1 MSSLLANNN
10 DNPLIAALQD
20 ASIYDHEVANV
31 SIIETHISW
40 VVLTGR
46 YAYKIKKP
54 IKFSFVDFSTLEKRR
69 FYCNEEMRLNS
80 RLAPNLYIGVV
91 AITGSD
97 ENPSFDQSGD
107 AIEYAVKMR
116 QFPQS
121 SLLSYLSVHNQL
133 SQKNID
139 DMAREISDFHL
150 RIDRVASNAVLGS
163 PEDIHHWVTDNFEQI
178 VSNLTDNKSYS
189 TLKSVK
195 SWSENEYKKKY
206 NQLQQ
211 RRENKFIRECH
222 GDMHLDNMVLIE
234 NKVTIFDGI
243 DFNEHLRWIDVI
255 SEIAFVIMDL
265 SNRGHPEY
273 ASRFLNLYLQHT
285 GDYEGLSVLK
295 YYLVYRAVVRAK
307 VALLRISQKSLS
319 TIEQEMIQQKF
330 NSYLTL
336 ALNYI
341 SDNKNAL
348 IITHGFSGSGKST
361 HTEKLLESLSAIR
374 VRSDIER
381 KRLYGFESSERTQS
395 NINNGIYT
403 AQSSKETYERLADL
417 SKIILTSGFTVIV
430 DACFLKHEIRQK
442 FYKLAEELK
451 VPFIILDFQASEDTL
466 KQRITLRAKNRLEPS
481 EADLEVLQYQL
492 ENHRPF
498 KKQEKPY
505 VLVANTEKEIQ
516 VRQIAS
522 AIKNHIDGL
531 SI

>member
-1 MSSLLANNN
+1 MKSNLEQ
-10 DNPLIAALQD
+10 LIAALHNL
-20 ASIYDHEVANV
+20 SIYPHEVKDV
-31 SIIETHISW
+31 SVIETHISW
-40 VVLTGR
+40 VVLTGK

-54 IKFSFVDFSTLEKRR
+54 IKYSFVDFSTLEKRQ
-69 FYCNEEMRLNS
+69 FYCKEEMRLNS

-91 AITGSD
+91 AITGSH
-97 ENPSFDQSGD
+97 ENPSFDQSGY
-107 AIEYAVKMR
+107 AVEYAVKMR

-133 SQKNID
+133 SKKNID

-150 RIDRVASNAVLGS
+150 RIDRALSNTELGL

-178 VSNLTDNKSYS
+178 ESNLTDKKSYS

-195 SWSENEYKKKY
+195 SWSESEYHKKY
-206 NQLQQ
+206 HQLQQ
-211 RRENKFIRECH
+211 RKENKFIRECH
-222 GDMHLDNMVLIE
+222 GDMHLDNMVLLE
-234 NKVTIFDGI
+234 GKVTIFDGI
-243 DFNEHLRWIDVI
+243 DFNEHLRWVDVI

-265 SNRGHPEY
+265 SNRGHAEY

-295 YYLVYRAVVRAK
+295 YYLVYRSVVRAK
-307 VALLRISQKSLS
+307 VALLRIAQKNLS
-319 TIEQEMIQQKF
+319 TIEQEAEQQEF

-336 ALNYI
+336 ASEYI

-374 VRSDIER
+374 VRSDVER

-395 NINNGIYT
+395 NINKGIYT

-417 SKIILTSGFTVIV
+417 SKKILTSGITVII
-430 DACFLKHEIRQK
+430 DACFLNHDIRQR

-481 EADLEVLQYQL
+481 EADLQVLQYQL
-492 ENHRPF
+492 DNHCPF

-505 VLVANTEKEIQ
+505 VLVADTEKEIQ
-516 VRQIAS
+516 VSQIAS
-522 AIKNHIDGL
+522 AIKNHIDRL

>member
-1 MSSLLANNN
+1 MSSLLSNNN
-10 DNPLIAALQD
+10 DAPLIAKLQD
-20 ASIYDHEVANV
+20 ASIYDHEVGEV
-31 SIIETHISW
+31 SVIETHISW
-40 VVLTGR
+40 VVLTGS

-54 IKFSFVDFSTLEKRR
+54 IKFSFVDCSTLEKRE
-69 FYCNEEMRLNS
+69 FYCKEEMRLNS

-91 AITGSD
+91 AITGSH

-150 RIDRVASNAVLGS
+150 RIDRVPSNTVLGS

-178 VSNLTDNKSYS
+178 ESNLTDKKSYS
-189 TLKSVK
+189 TLKIIK
-195 SWSENEYKKKY
+195 TWSENEYQKKY
-206 NQLQQ
+206 NQLQK
-211 RRENKFIRECH
+211 RRDSKFIRECH

-234 NKVTIFDGI
+234 DKVTIFDGI
-243 DFNEHLRWIDVI
+243 DFNEHLRWIDVF
-255 SEIAFVIMDL
+255 SEIAFITMDL
-265 SNRGHPEY
+265 RNRGHPEY
-273 ASRFLNLYLQHT
+273 ASRFLNIYLQYT
-285 GDYEGLSVLK
+285 GDYQGLSILK

-307 VALLRISQKSLS
+307 VALLRIAQKSLS
-319 TIEQEMIQQKF
+319 AIEQEATQQEF
-330 NSYLTL
+330 NSYLSL
-336 ALNYI
+336 ASQYI
-341 SDNKNAL
+341 SDSKNAL

-374 VRSDIER
+374 VRSDVER
-381 KRLYGFESSERTQS
+381 KRLYDFESSEHTQS
-395 NINNGIYT
+395 SLNKDIYT

-430 DACFLKHEIRQK
+430 DACFLNHEIRQK
-442 FYKLAEELK
+442 FYNLAKELT

-466 KQRITLRAKNRLEPS
+466 KQRITLRGKNKLEPS

-505 VLVANTEKEIQ
+505 VLVTDTEKEVQ
-516 VRQIAS
+516 VSQIAS
-522 AIKNHIDGL
+522 AIKNHIDSL